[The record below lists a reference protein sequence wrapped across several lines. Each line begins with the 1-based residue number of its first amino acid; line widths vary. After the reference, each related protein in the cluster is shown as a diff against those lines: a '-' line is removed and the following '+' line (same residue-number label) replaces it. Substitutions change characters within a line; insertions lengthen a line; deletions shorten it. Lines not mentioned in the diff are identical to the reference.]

1 MSDNAQQETLKPFRR
16 VRIQND
22 GKPGY
27 ATRITDAET
36 GQSIDNIYHAK
47 MVDIDVHDNPRI
59 LLWAYSPVIDIV
71 GDAETVEV
79 CPLCKARKN
88 VEPTEDNKD
97 VWRHK
102 IKFDID
108 DTDVA
113 YSIERLRALRR
124 EHDELAR
131 RSIGPAEAIT
141 AFVTWLTTRKE
152 VSGPFYAGSPEISN
166 DAMELVERFCQAQ
179 GWYIKN
185 EKYADLI
192 RYVVEDGQLQV
203 STEEL

>member
-1 MSDNAQQETLKPFRR
+1 MSDNTQQETQKPLRK

-36 GQSIDNIYHAK
+36 GQPIDNIYHAK
-47 MVDIDVHDNPRI
+47 VVDIDVHDVPRV
-59 LLWAYSPVIDIV
+59 LLWAHSPVIDVV
-71 GDAETVEV
+71 GDAETVDV

-88 VEPTEDNKD
+88 VEPTEDNKE

-108 DTDVA
+108 DTNVA
-113 YSIERLRALRR
+113 YSIERLRALQR

-131 RSIGPAEAIT
+131 QSIGPAEAIT
-141 AFVTWLTTRKE
+141 AFMTWLTTREE
-152 VSGPFYAGSPEISN
+152 VSGPFYAGSPEVS
-166 DAMELVERFCQAQ
+166 DEAMKLVEKFCQSQ
-179 GWYIKN
+179 GWHIKN
-185 EKYADLI
+185 EKYTELI
-192 RYVVEDGQLQV
+192 RHVVEDDNFFIAEQ
-203 STEEL
+203 

>member
-1 MSDNAQQETLKPFRR
+1 MSDNTQQETPKSLRK

-22 GKPGY
+22 GRPGY
-27 ATRITDAET
+27 AARITDAET
-36 GQSIDNIYHAK
+36 GQPIDNIYHAK
-47 MVDIDVHDNPRI
+47 VVDIDVRDNPRI
-59 LLWAYSPVIDIV
+59 LLWAYSPVIDVV
-71 GDAETVEV
+71 GGAETTDV
-79 CPLCKARKN
+79 CPLCKAQKN
-88 VEPTEDNKD
+88 VEPTEDNKE

-113 YSIERLRALRR
+113 YSIERLRDLRR

-131 RSIGPAEAIT
+131 QSIGPAEAIT
-141 AFVTWLTTRKE
+141 AFMTWLMARKE
-152 VSGPFYAGSPEISN
+152 VSGPFYAGSPEAS
-166 DAMELVERFCQAQ
+166 DEAMKLVEKFCQAQ
-179 GWYIKN
+179 GWHIKN
-185 EKYADLI
+185 EKHADLI